1 MNVLQAQELKEY
13 ILDNEYVE
21 QILDDL
27 GCKHIRHRGEYISAS
42 NPDGNN
48 TQAVIVYLNENLT
61 CLNYTRQIAKNKR
74 TTDIFDLVSFY
85 QDFSFPEALKYVHSL
100 LGLDYYAERE
110 ELCESLQILR
120 MLKDMQLND
129 GDVDDTPVKPIP
141 EKILSYYLPYGN
153 IMFADDNISLEVQ
166 QEFEIGY
173 DSMSNYI
180 TIPVRDSL
188 GSLCGVK
195 GRYFG
200 QPDERHT
207 KYTYLEKCNKAKI
220 LYGYW
225 QNRECIKNSK
235 FLYIVE
241 SEKAVQQLAT
251 IGVRNVVATAGK
263 TISQF
268 QIELITRTGCIPILA
283 LDKDVEEDE
292 LKEIAAMFM
301 EGIVVYAIIDKDNVL
316 DEKESPSDNPEKW
329 AYLVKNHIYKIRD
342 GNNNE

>member
-1 MNVLQAQELKEY
+1 MLQAQELKEY
-13 ILDNEYVE
+13 ILDNEYIE
-21 QILDDL
+21 QILENL
-27 GCKHIRHRGEYISAS
+27 GCGHIRHRGEYISAS

-61 CLNYTRQIAKNKR
+61 CINYTRQIAKSKR
-74 TTDIFDLVSFY
+74 TTDIFDLVAFY
-85 QDFSFPEALKYVHSL
+85 KDCSFPEALKYVHGL

-120 MLKDMQLND
+120 MLKDMQTAN
-129 GDVDDTPVKPIP
+129 GNTDDTPVKPIS
-141 EKILSYYLPYGN
+141 EKILTYYLPYGN
-153 IMFADDNISLEVQ
+153 KMFEKDNISLSVQ
-166 QEFEIGY
+166 QEFEVGY
-173 DSMSNYI
+173 CPASNYI

-188 GSLCGVK
+188 GTLCGVK

-207 KYTYLEKCNKAKI
+207 KYTYLEKCNKAKV

-225 QNRECIKNSK
+225 QNRAYIKRSK

-251 IGVRNVVATAGK
+251 IGVRNVVATGGK

-268 QIELITRTGCIPILA
+268 QIELITRTGCVPILA
-283 LDKDVEEDE
+283 LDQDVQEDE
-292 LKEIAAMFM
+292 LKEIANMFM
-301 EGIVVYAIIDKDNVL
+301 DGISVYAIIDKENIL
-316 DEKESPSDNPEKW
+316 SEKESPSDNPVHWE
-329 AYLVKNHIYKIRD
+329 YLIKNHVYVIKGD
-342 GNNNE
+342 THE

>member
-1 MNVLQAQELKEY
+1 MLQAQELKEY
-13 ILDNEYVE
+13 ILDNEYIE
-21 QILDDL
+21 QILDNL
-27 GCKHIRHRGEYISAS
+27 GCGHIRHRGEYISAS

-61 CLNYTRQIAKNKR
+61 CINYTRQIAKNKR
-74 TTDIFDLVSFY
+74 TTDIFDLVAFY
-85 QDFSFPEALKYVHSL
+85 KDCSFPEALKYVHSL

-120 MLKDMQLND
+120 MLKDMHTDTDNTD
-129 GDVDDTPVKPIP
+129 NTPVKPIS
-141 EKILSYYLPYGN
+141 EKILTYYLPYGN
-153 IMFADDNISLEVQ
+153 KMFEKDNISLSVQ
-166 QEFEIGY
+166 QEFEVGY
-173 DSMSNYI
+173 CPASNYI

-188 GSLCGVK
+188 GTLCGVK

-207 KYTYLEKCNKAKI
+207 RYTYLEKCNKAKV

-225 QNRECIKNSK
+225 QNRDYIKRSK

-251 IGVRNVVATAGK
+251 IGVRNVVATGGK

-268 QIELITRTGCIPILA
+268 QIELITRTGCTPILA
-283 LDKDVEEDE
+283 LDQDVQENE
-292 LKEIAAMFM
+292 LQDIANMFM
-301 EGIVVYAIIDKDNVL
+301 DGVSVYAIIDKENIL
-316 DEKESPSDNPEKW
+316 GEKESPSDNPVHW
-329 AYLVKNHIYKIRD
+329 AYLIQNHVYVIKGD
-342 GNNNE
+342 THE

>member
-1 MNVLQAQELKEY
+1 MLQAQELKEY
-13 ILDNEYVE
+13 ILDNDYIE

-85 QDFSFPEALKYVHSL
+85 QDCSFPEALKYVHGL

-120 MLKDMQLND
+120 MLKDMSLNED
-129 GDVDDTPVKPIP
+129 DADDTPIKPIS
-141 EKILSYYLPYGN
+141 ERILSYYLPYSN
-153 IMFADDNISLEVQ
+153 KMFTEDNISLEIQ
-166 QEFEIGY
+166 QEFEIGFDAQSGY
-173 DSMSNYI
+173 V
-180 TIPVRDSL
+180 TIPIRDSL
-188 GSLCGVK
+188 GALCGVK

-200 QPDERHT
+200 EPDERHT
-207 KYTYLEKCNKAKI
+207 KYTYLEKCNKGRI
-220 LYGYW
+220 LYGHWY
-225 QNRECIKNSK
+225 NREYIKNSK
-235 FLYIVE
+235 NIFIFE

-251 IGVRNVVATAGK
+251 MGHRNAVSTGGK
-263 TISQF
+263 TISKYQV
-268 QIELITRTGCIPILA
+268 ELITRTGCTPIFA
-283 LDKDVEEDE
+283 YDKDVEADE

-301 EGIVVYAIIDKDNVL
+301 DGITVYAIIDKENVL

>member
-1 MNVLQAQELKEY
+1 MLQAQELKEY

-85 QDFSFPEALKYVHSL
+85 QDCSFPEALKYVHGL

-120 MLKDMQLND
+120 MLKDMSLNED
-129 GDVDDTPVKPIP
+129 DTDDTPIKPIS
-141 EKILSYYLPYGN
+141 ERILSYYLPYGN
-153 IMFADDNISLEVQ
+153 KMFTEDNISIEIQ
-166 QEFEIGY
+166 EEFEVGFDAQSGY
-173 DSMSNYI
+173 V
-180 TIPVRDSL
+180 TIPIRDSL
-188 GSLCGVK
+188 GALCGVK

-200 QPDERHT
+200 EPDERHT
-207 KYTYLEKCNKAKI
+207 KYTYLEKCNKGRI
-220 LYGYW
+220 LYGHWY
-225 QNRECIKNSK
+225 NCEYIKNSK
-235 FLYIVE
+235 NIFIFE

-251 IGVRNVVATAGK
+251 MGYRNAVSTGGK
-263 TISQF
+263 TISKYQV
-268 QIELITRTGCIPILA
+268 ELITRTGCTPIFA
-283 LDKDVEEDE
+283 YDKDVEEDE

-301 EGIVVYAIIDKDNVL
+301 DGITVYAIIDKDNIL